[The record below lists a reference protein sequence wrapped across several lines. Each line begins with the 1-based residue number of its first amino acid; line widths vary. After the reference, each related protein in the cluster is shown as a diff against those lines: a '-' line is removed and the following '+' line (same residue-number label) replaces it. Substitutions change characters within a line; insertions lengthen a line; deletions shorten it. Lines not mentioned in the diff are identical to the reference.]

1 MRRFTR
7 RLLTRKISVPLWFVV
22 FVMCTVIFT
31 RKETETTRRLYEKQL
46 NGSENHKRNQLCDK
60 CKEVKVGQLNPTF
73 SIQYPNRTTPDKE
86 LRELTRKVEMYEKL
100 NSLTEFHSWVSK
112 FGSKRRQNVLIIS
125 DLRSGSAFLGELFN
139 QHPRIFYLYEP
150 LEALEFYRKNRPE
163 RIYDGMSR
171 HLLRG
176 IFHCNYLELSYFTDF
191 LSFQYSSLTHR
202 MASRSLASP
211 PLCPDTSGKQHF
223 NIRMCTPLRPQTV
236 SALCRL
242 HKHTVIKTVH
252 VRDIHKLSYLMD
264 DRGSSDYTMKIVHLV
279 RDPRAIVNSRVTR
292 DTNVKW
298 TLEGLRTS
306 ARTLCS
312 DSLRNIKYAVSAP
325 PWLHGHYTL
334 LRYEDL
340 VSSPQKIAEQLYSFL
355 GIAIAPEVRTW
366 IDGVLKTE
374 DPLSS
379 GLPSALKAITFSGK
393 NLTESVNRW
402 RRTMPY
408 SIVRIVE
415 TECYEVM
422 NLLGYKVVEDEEELR
437 TASQSL
443 VE

>member
-46 NGSENHKRNQLCDK
+46 NGSKNHKRNQLCDK

-100 NSLTEFHSWVSK
+100 NSLTEFHSWMSK

-176 IFHCNYLELSYFTDF
+176 IFHCNYFRAFLFYRLLVVSVQFVDSQNGQQIARLS
-191 LSFQYSSLTHR
+191 
-202 MASRSLASP
+202 A
-211 PLCPDTSGKQHF
+211 
-223 NIRMCTPLRPQTV
+223 
-236 SALCRL
+236 
-242 HKHTVIKTVH
+242 
-252 VRDIHKLSYLMD
+252 
-264 DRGSSDYTMKIVHLV
+264 
-279 RDPRAIVNSRVTR
+279 
-292 DTNVKW
+292 
-298 TLEGLRTS
+298 
-306 ARTLCS
+306 
-312 DSLRNIKYAVSAP
+312 AVSRHKWQTALQYTHVHTTATADCFCALP
-325 PWLHGHYTL
+325 PAQAHSY
-334 LRYEDL
+334 
-340 VSSPQKIAEQLYSFL
+340 KN
-355 GIAIAPEVRTW
+355 
-366 IDGVLKTE
+366 
-374 DPLSS
+374 S
-379 GLPSALKAITFSGK
+379 G
-393 NLTESVNRW
+393 
-402 RRTMPY
+402 M
-408 SIVRIVE
+408 
-415 TECYEVM
+415 
-422 NLLGYKVVEDEEELR
+422 
-437 TASQSL
+437 
-443 VE
+443 